1 MNEGKPIYDASPRL
15 IRAITRKDDPARKR
29 NEEKEEASE
38 IETDSESES
47 EQQTE
52 EL

>member
-1 MNEGKPIYDASPRL
+1 MNEGKPIYDASPQL

-29 NEEKEEASE
+29 NEEKEASE
-38 IETDSESES
+38 IETDSQSES